1 MSLSPGNPQMVDVVI
16 KFLDKGTQV
25 GSSFGK
31 VDLPYESGDK
41 ILIPRVGSKIMP
53 STSIAPSLPLQARV
67 GPSRRVDDV
76 RKVHVSDQDV
86 GSMSGYSV
94 TFQNNNKR
102 SWPYL

>member
-31 VDLPYESGDK
+31 VDLPYEPGDK

-53 STSIAPSLPLQARV
+53 STSIAPRV
-67 GPSRRVDDV
+67 FVLV
-76 RKVHVSDQDV
+76 LLVEL
-86 GSMSGYSV
+86 M
-94 TFQNNNKR
+94 TFGKFMFLIR
-102 SWPYL
+102 MWGA